1 MDAVLKGHRV
11 AFCIDGPGQVK
22 GAGVAGPRIGVFQC
36 GGDIIARTCART
48 CAAGAVARR
57 GRHGVNIAEH
67 IPVDP
72 RRQQHTAERQLVRI
86 FAEVVQGVHRLSR
99 VFRADAIVVIGAGVA
114 QVVRP
119 VIAVVAIGVLVSKLI
134 VPIDI
139 VFEVLGA
146 SQGVPLLAVLR
157 DPDLARFTGPVAAV
171 ATGIGISKDLE
182 VHAVDMV
189 RIIPNG
195 VLEIPGD
202 IAAVSTQG
210 GGICPHGAA
219 HQRALRVQAIHP
231 TAGIGRLTAIGILGA
246 GRDIIDDRIR
256 QSLYIAGF
264 VQRNLNGFANAVAE
278 GVILRNRQ
286 NTGATDCCA
295 GARQIALRDRITIL
309 VDFHQILRLVF
320 DRPVKLYALV
330 RLELDC
336 HFLAIRRDNSG
347 CLGVGRRKGRGHKAA
362 FGQLQICKCHN
373 IRLEG

>member
-1 MDAVLKGHRV
+1 M
-11 AFCIDGPGQVK
+11 
-22 GAGVAGPRIGVFQC
+22 
-36 GGDIIARTCART
+36 
-48 CAAGAVARR
+48 
-57 GRHGVNIAEH
+57 
-67 IPVDP
+67 
-72 RRQQHTAERQLVRI
+72 
-86 FAEVVQGVHRLSR
+86 
-99 VFRADAIVVIGAGVA
+99 IGAGVA

-157 DPDLARFTGPVAAV
+157 DPDLARFTGPEAAV
-171 ATGIGISKDLE
+171 AIGIGITKDLE

-210 GGICPHGAA
+210 GDICPLGVAQ
-219 HQRALRVQAIHP
+219 QRALRVQGIHP
-231 TAGIGRLTAIGILGA
+231 TAGKGRLTAIGILGA

-295 GARQIALRDRITIL
+295 GARQIDLRDRITIL

-336 HFLAIRRDNSG
+336 HVLAIRRDNSG